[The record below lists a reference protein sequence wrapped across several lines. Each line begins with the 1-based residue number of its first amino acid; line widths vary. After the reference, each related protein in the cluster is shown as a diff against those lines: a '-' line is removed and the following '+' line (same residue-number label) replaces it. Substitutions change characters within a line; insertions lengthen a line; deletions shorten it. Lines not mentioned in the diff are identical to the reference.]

1 MKHLHHKI
9 IFKNGQ
15 RIRTKETIEYTLKE
29 HAAEHKRLYKVGG
42 HWQDKLAYQGLSGQ
56 IGKEDIIK
64 KMLSENGKKN
74 IKFWHTKEM
83 KEKATKNRLKVLKGR
98 TLTLEHRD
106 KLSKSMMGHIQTD
119 YQKKRVAEALSKTY
133 LITYNNKTRT
143 VKNLNEFARQHNL
156 DQGNLT
162 KVAKGILKQH
172 KGYVVN
178 YK

>member
-15 RIRTKETIEYTLKE
+15 RIRTDETIEYTIEE
-29 HAAEHKRLYKVGG
+29 HAAEHKRLYEVGG

-98 TLTLEHRD
+98 TLSPEHLAATRTWGM
-106 KLSKSMMGHIQTD
+106 KQTD

-162 KVAKGILKQH
+162 KVAQGKLKQH

>member
-15 RIRTKETIEYTLKE
+15 RIRTKETIEYTIEE

-56 IGKEDIIK
+56 IESKDVIMEVYK
-64 KMLSENGKKN
+64 ANGKAQVHHM
-74 IKFWHTKEM
+74 HTKEI
-83 KEKATKNRLKVLKGR
+83 KEKSLKARMKVVKGR
-98 TLTLEHRD
+98 TLTPEHLAATRTWGM
-106 KLSKSMMGHIQTD
+106 KQTD
-119 YQKKRVAEALSKTY
+119 YQKKRAAEALSKTY
-133 LITYNNKTRT
+133 LITHNNKTRT
-143 VKNLNEFARQHNL
+143 IKNLRKFAIEHNL

-162 KVAKGILKQH
+162 KVAQGKLKQH

>member
-15 RIRTKETIEYTLKE
+15 RIRTDETIEYTIEE
-29 HAAEHKRLYKVGG
+29 HAAEHKRLYEVGG

-56 IGKEDIIK
+56 IESKDVIMEVYK
-64 KMLSENGKKN
+64 ANGKAQVHHM
-74 IKFWHTKEM
+74 HTKEI
-83 KEKATKNRLKVLKGR
+83 KEKSLKARMKVIKGR
-98 TLTLEHRD
+98 TLTQEHKD
-106 KLSKSMMGHIQTD
+106 KVSKSLMGHIQPD
-119 YQKKRVAEALSKTY
+119 SQKIKVAEALSKTY